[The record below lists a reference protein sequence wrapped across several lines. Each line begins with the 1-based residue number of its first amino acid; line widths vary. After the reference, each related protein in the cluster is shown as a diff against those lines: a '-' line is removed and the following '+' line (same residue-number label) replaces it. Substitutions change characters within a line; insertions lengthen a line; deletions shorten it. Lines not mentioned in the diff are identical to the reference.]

1 MWYCLTYNSGLSFL
15 KNRQEND
22 NLEQQ
27 AQSLF
32 KAWFVDNSNPD
43 WVETTLS
50 EVASFI
56 GGYSYK
62 GEELTDSSDMA
73 MATIKNFGRN
83 GGFKVDGFK
92 DITPSTKLKE
102 CQYVDMFDVLVAH
115 TDLTQNADV
124 IGNAELLLT
133 YGKYDRVIFSMDLVK
148 VLPKNNFPYKFLL
161 AAMLKNKIF
170 KGHCLG
176 YVNGTTVL
184 HLNQKALPQFKIRIP
199 SEYEART
206 MNDTLAPYFKQMAE
220 VLQENERL
228 ILLRDTLLP
237 KLMSGELK
245 ISDIETAYE

>member
-1 MWYCLTYNSGLSFL
+1 
-15 KNRQEND
+15 
-22 NLEQQ
+22 
-27 AQSLF
+27 
-32 KAWFVDNSNPD
+32 
-43 WVETTLS
+43 
-50 EVASFI
+50 
-56 GGYSYK
+56 
-62 GEELTDSSDMA
+62 
-73 MATIKNFGRN
+73 
-83 GGFKVDGFK
+83 
-92 DITPSTKLKE
+92 
-102 CQYVDMFDVLVAH
+102 
-115 TDLTQNADV
+115 
-124 IGNAELLLT
+124 
-133 YGKYDRVIFSMDLVK
+133 MDLVK

-184 HLNQKALPQFKIRIP
+184 HLNKKAFPEFEIRIP

-206 MNDTLAPYFKQMAE
+206 MNDTLAPYFEQMAE